1 MACQDEGSLKAVLTV
16 GQQLKTEREKQNL
29 TLKDVELSTSIRSLY
44 LDAIEKDD
52 FAAVP
57 GEVYLKGFIRNYAI
71 ALSLDPEELL
81 AQYKEQV
88 GAIKPVE
95 TTDMESKADVSAAV
109 TQPVIAR
116 VGLEPQATPTRRLNM
131 GRALLVGGALV
142 VLLGGG
148 LYWFLDNISEQKST
162 LQATNTVKDKPTIPA
177 AITQKTNST
186 SQNKTLKLEVTAVD
200 TCWTEVVADGKA
212 VYSGTL
218 QKGQKIQWEA
228 KEMLRIKLGNAGA
241 VQANMN
247 GRALPAFGK
256 TGEVIE
262 RVFSLADA

>member
-1 MACQDEGSLKAVLTV
+1 MLTV

-44 LDAIEKDD
+44 LDAIERDD

-71 ALSLDPEELL
+71 ALSLDPEDVL

-88 GAIKPVE
+88 GVAKPVE
-95 TTDMESKADVSAAV
+95 IDTESKADATPAV

-116 VGLEPQATPTRRLNM
+116 VGLEPQAATARRLNI
-131 GRALLVGGALV
+131 GRALLVGGVLV

-148 LYWFLDNISEQKST
+148 LYWFVDNISEQKSA
-162 LQATNTVKDKPTIPA
+162 LQATNAVKEKPTIPA
-177 AITQKTNST
+177 AITQNANSA
-186 SQNKTLKLEVTAVD
+186 SQNKTLKLEVTATD
-200 TCWTEVVADGKA
+200 TCWTEVVADGKS
-212 VYSGTL
+212 VYNGTL

-241 VQANMN
+241 VQATMN
-247 GRALPAFGK
+247 SRALPVFGK
-256 TGEVIE
+256 PGEVVE